1 MRKGEM
7 SKPNVGPPRFQLN
20 PAITNYFTS
29 LVTGTSEVTSK
40 VSASGIP
47 WWIYPLAL
55 LILGLVIWFYL
66 KTLFLVETPENIR
79 SKLRKLVDTYNM
91 YGNQRSL
98 RKGLRQY
105 LADLKK
111 AGLPDEHLALTNFFV
126 CSANTPAIFTPLT
139 DGIVTPEAIRIALAA
154 GARYLDISIYPSGP
168 RGAPMVCEM
177 NPGSNWRRI
186 TLNELSFAAVM
197 TAVQQYAM
205 SGPKAVVDVNEAPY
219 REDPLFLML
228 RFQGAPK
235 AETFKQVAAVLRDT
249 IETSRLDFTYNAGRG
264 ADRLF
269 KTPITEYFG
278 KTIVFSNVYPPI
290 DSPLNDY
297 INVGPRS
304 ATPLEIAPR
313 DLNGIP
319 DQMKAQTMALIQ
331 QNLTVSRIPME
342 EPDCNSNTWDWTK
355 AHALGI
361 HFAAM
366 NFWSQDDTLK
376 AYRAPGVFGI
386 NSFLIKPAGMR
397 FVIEYAAPPGQ
408 PDPKLNSGNGTPAA
422 PPGLNIP
429 VS

>member
-40 VSASGIP
+40 VSATGIP
-47 WWIYPLAL
+47 WWVYPLAL
-55 LILGLVIWFYL
+55 LILGLVIWVYL

-91 YGNQRSL
+91 YGNQRSS

-111 AGLPDEHLALTNFFV
+111 AGVPDEHLALTNFFV

-154 GARYLDISIYPSGP
+154 GARYLDITIYPSGP

-177 NPGSNWRRI
+177 NPGSKWRRI

-228 RFQGAPK
+228 RFQGSPK

-278 KTIVFSNVYPPI
+278 KTIVFSNLYPPI

-297 INVGPRS
+297 INMGPRS

-355 AHALGI
+355 AHALGV

-422 PPGLNIP
+422 PPGLNIT